1 MRDLNSR
8 VLGTVVFETTAIP
21 GYANSAG
28 MRHHEGLHNPDGC
41 MKVNVKVAH
50 SMHEL
55 EYSSPCTV
63 LDVLR
68 DLSLPESMS
77 MVVYEGEVIPSTTIL
92 KSDTELEVII
102 VASGG

>member
-21 GYANSAG
+21 GYANSAVV
-28 MRHHEGLHNPDGC
+28 RQHEGPNNPDGC
-41 MKVNVKVAH
+41 VNVKVKVAN

-55 EYSSPCTV
+55 EYSSQCTV

-68 DLSLPESMS
+68 DLSLPESMA
-77 MVVYEGEVIPSTTIL
+77 MVVYEGEVIPSTTTL
-92 KSDTELEVII
+92 KGDTELEVII

>member
-1 MRDLNSR
+1 
-8 VLGTVVFETTAIP
+8 
-21 GYANSAG
+21 
-28 MRHHEGLHNPDGC
+28 
-41 MKVNVKVAH
+41 
-50 SMHEL
+50 MHEL
-55 EYSSPCTV
+55 EYVSPCTV

-92 KSDTELEVII
+92 KNDTELEVII